1 MSVDR
6 TRYKWMLVT
15 AIAPVAWG
23 SNYFVTRQFLP
34 LDHPLWG
41 AVIRALPAGLLLLA
55 LSRSRPR
62 GSWWIKSLVLGTL
75 NVGAFFVLIYIA
87 SQLLP
92 SSVASTIMATSAAVL
107 LLLAWPMLSDRPTVL
122 PVVGAAVGFAGV
134 VVMLLGG
141 GGSIQPLGVVASLSA
156 MVLSSVGFILTKKW
170 AVGQKTLAITSWQ
183 LLAGGLLVLP
193 VALIV
198 EGGPPSI
205 TPTAAVGFAYVTVV
219 ATALAF
225 VAWFTGLRHLPAGT
239 VGLVGLLNPVTG
251 VLLGTLVAGE
261 VFGWRQA
268 VGTALVLGGVL
279 IGQRRRASPRAA
291 TSARAA
297 VANERSSCTGI
308 SRLQT
313 PLSPPAAT
321 TGAATTGAATTGAA
335 SRDEGATAL

>member
-1 MSVDR
+1 MNSDR
-6 TRYKWMLVT
+6 SRYKWMLVT

-41 AVIRALPAGLLLLA
+41 AVIRALPAGILLLA
-55 LSRSRPR
+55 LTRSRPR
-62 GSWWIKSLVLGTL
+62 GSWYLKSLVLGTL
-75 NVGAFFVLIYIA
+75 NVGAFFVLIYLA

-107 LLLAWPMLSDRPTVL
+107 LLLAWPMLGDRPTVL
-122 PVVGAAVGFAGV
+122 PVVGAVVGFAGV

-141 GGSIQPLGVVASLSA
+141 GGSINPLGVVASLSA

-183 LLAGGLLVLP
+183 LIAGGLLVLP

-205 TPTAAVGFAYVTVV
+205 TPTAAIGFAYVTVV

-268 VGTALVLGGVL
+268 VGTALVLAGVL
-279 IGQRRRASPRAA
+279 IGQRRRAARSALAVPAPSTFRAP
-291 TSARAA
+291 S
-297 VANERSSCTGI
+297 TGI
-308 SRLQT
+308 ERAISLPRSA
-313 PLSPPAAT
+313 LSERNRPH
-321 TGAATTGAATTGAA
+321 
-335 SRDEGATAL
+335 D